1 MALSDYDSLVQ
12 TVMRESPL
20 AKAFLMGKD
29 SKTTASYL
37 AQMASGLSDVI
48 NLGVADSNNNGK
60 PWSVTGWLAGYT
72 PGAAI
77 LGYLPESEGLSQA
90 FCSSIIEQVVKK
102 VLGFAGADPSER
114 RIWLFLDEVPQA
126 GKVPSITSAL
136 EAARSKGC
144 RVVLG
149 MQGVAQLEEHGYS
162 KNTLRIWAGQ
172 CGIKIVSNL
181 TDPQDQKWA
190 SDLLGERDITRYQ
203 RTLSQQSQGGTSGSI
218 SGVHQA
224 IKEHLML
231 PGEFGNELIVTKS
244 GPKALLLTPGA
255 NAILQWG
262 FPKLQT
268 YRDARIDAGWTQPGF
283 DRPVWGA
290 VPPRTGTA
298 TQGTESA
305 AVIDTKQPQAT
316 VVIEQQD
323 APVATP
329 AADAGLADMVADHTV
344 SAGIDSVLPGAGA
357 LFELMSMSEPGA
369 GGPAPA
375 THQQQQPVQEHE
387 EEDEAG
393 S

>member
-1 MALSDYDSLVQ
+1 M
-12 TVMRESPL
+12 
-20 AKAFLMGKD
+20 
-29 SKTTASYL
+29 
-37 AQMASGLSDVI
+37 
-48 NLGVADSNNNGK
+48 
-60 PWSVTGWLAGYT
+60 
-72 PGAAI
+72 
-77 LGYLPESEGLSQA
+77 
-90 FCSSIIEQVVKK
+90 IEQVVKK
-102 VLGFAGADPSER
+102 VLGFADADPSER

-126 GKVPSITSAL
+126 GKIPSITSAL

-162 KNTLRIWAGQ
+162 KNALRIWAGQ

-190 SDLLGERDITRYQ
+190 SDLLGERDILRYQ

-218 SGVHQA
+218 SGVYQSV
-224 IKEHLML
+224 KEHLML
-231 PGEFGNELIVTKS
+231 AGEFGNELIVTKL
-244 GPKALLLTPGA
+244 GPKALLLAPGA
-255 NAILQWG
+255 NAILQWP

-268 YRDARIDAGWTQPGF
+268 YRDARIDADWTQPGF

-305 AVIDTKQPQAT
+305 AVIDTKQQKAT
-316 VVIEQQD
+316 VIVEQQD
-323 APVATP
+323 APVAAPT
-329 AADAGLADMVADHTV
+329 ADAGLADLVADHAV

-357 LFELMSMSEPGA
+357 LFELMSVSEPGEA
-369 GGPAPA
+369 GPAPA
-375 THQQQQPVQEHE
+375 THQQVQERE

-393 S
+393 Q